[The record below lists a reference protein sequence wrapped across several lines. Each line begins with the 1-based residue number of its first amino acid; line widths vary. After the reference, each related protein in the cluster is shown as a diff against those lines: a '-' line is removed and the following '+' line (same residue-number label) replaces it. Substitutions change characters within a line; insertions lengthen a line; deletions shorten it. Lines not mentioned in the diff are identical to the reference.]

1 MKRVAVMLRFEMI
14 NGSIKFFKDGK
25 YRQQKDKKRT
35 KEKYRY
41 KLGYWNRL

>member
-14 NGSIKFFKDGK
+14 NGSITFFRDGN
-25 YRQQKDKKRT
+25 YTQQKDKKRT

-41 KLGYWNRL
+41 ESGYWNRL